1 MATADPIPLPP
12 LTKVAIIGAGGPSGI
27 SALTQLLDKGVRPD
41 QIRAYEARSSAGGV
55 WHYEEDAGIA
65 QTEWRGDGRPVLRT
79 EAERLD
85 PGRNGPT
92 GECGDGACCS
102 GVWVLTVWAS
112 VDSTAWRA
120 TVRTRGQCRSSNGR
134 LD

>member
-1 MATADPIPLPP
+1 MSTSEPIPLPP

-65 QTEWRGDGRPVLRT
+65 QTEWRSDGRLVLRT
-79 EAERLD
+79 EQERLD
-85 PGRNGPT
+85 PGRNGLT
-92 GECGDGACCS
+92 GES
-102 GVWVLTVWAS
+102 GEELAS
-112 VDSTAWRA
+112 SRA
-120 TVRTRGQCRSSNGR
+120 LSSVRYPAGR
-134 LD
+134 VIAGMHPGGRRAV